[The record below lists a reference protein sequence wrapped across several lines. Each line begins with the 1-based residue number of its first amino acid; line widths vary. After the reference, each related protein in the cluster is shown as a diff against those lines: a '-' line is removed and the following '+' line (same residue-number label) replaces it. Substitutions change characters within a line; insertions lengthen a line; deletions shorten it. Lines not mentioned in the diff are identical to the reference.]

1 MAIKF
6 KFDNQESYTQ
16 SVKRNF
22 EDDFN
27 FILHY
32 IRDSSSLHSFDEEI
46 REGLKKNVEVRWKWI
61 SW

>member
-16 SVKRNF
+16 SVKRDF

-32 IRDSSSLHSFDEEI
+32 IRNSSSLRSMKKSEKDLRKMFVEI
-46 REGLKKNVEVRWKWI
+46 RWKWI